1 MPIRKV
7 WRESRSRFVFILA
20 ALLVLTFARVFY
32 DAKVARIVIE
42 SKDFHEAGLIAIRD
56 VLFMFWGFSA
66 MFLGLG
72 GLLRERVVGTVDFTL
87 SLPVSRTRWFLYR
100 SLNGALQSM
109 VAALIP
115 ALAVPFLAAL
125 WGGDYPIGDAF
136 ILGLRLG
143 LGGMLFYSIGLLVST
158 LLPGDITSVGI
169 GIALVFAV
177 NIGTRVVGPL
187 KRLNLQ
193 DAIAPMHMIDRS
205 THLIRGE
212 MPWNGIAVSF
222 LLSLVFSTLAWK
234 VTRARDF

>member
-7 WRESRSRFVFILA
+7 WRESRSRFLFILA
-20 ALLVLTFARVFY
+20 ALLVMTFARVFY
-32 DAKVARIVIE
+32 NDKAARIVIE
-42 SKDFHEAGLIAIRD
+42 SKNFHKDGLVAIRD

-100 SLNGALQSM
+100 ALNGALQSM

-115 ALAVPFLAAL
+115 ALAVPVLAAL
-125 WGGDYPIGDAF
+125 EGGDYPIHDAF
-136 ILGLRLG
+136 ILGMRLG
-143 LGGMLFYSIGLLVST
+143 LGGMLFYSIGLLIST
-158 LLPGDITSVGI
+158 VLPGDITSAGI

-187 KRLNLQ
+187 KRMSLQ
-193 DAIAPMHMIDRS
+193 DAIAPMQMIDRS
-205 THLIRGE
+205 TYLIHGP
-212 MPWNGIAVSF
+212 MPWTGISF
-222 LLSLVFSTLAWK
+222 SLVLSLMLSALAWK
-234 VTRARDF
+234 VTRTRDF